1 MATKEIN
8 AKLKRTVPYFNFTK
22 SLEIVLQTVGS
33 LVSGEASNK
42 TVPQFLA
49 VLFYFPA
56 ALTKV
61 QTEGNRSVRSET
73 IWNIRSILQS
83 YFTVDKN
90 KIMLFSLLVLE
101 RGKGR

>member
-1 MATKEIN
+1 
-8 AKLKRTVPYFNFTK
+8 
-22 SLEIVLQTVGS
+22 
-33 LVSGEASNK
+33 VSGEASNK
-42 TVPQFLA
+42 TLPQFLA

-61 QTEGNRSVRSET
+61 QTVRSET